1 MEIVYHN
8 GAPPMTRPRTRT
20 GRSTV
25 EHTEGASRETR
36 KAETREALLA
46 AALEL
51 LAGER
56 SFTSLSLRE
65 VTREAGVVPAAF
77 YRHFLDMEALGL
89 ALVEASFRTLQA
101 LMREAR
107 RSGPSAD
114 QLVRNS
120 VETYVAYV
128 RGHIEHFRF
137 VAKERFSGT
146 TSIRV
151 AIRHEIR
158 LFASDLALDLSR
170 FAPPDRIDS
179 DDLRMIAG
187 LIINTMASMT
197 EQLIDVPVGDQAG
210 ERELVEMATKQLRL
224 VLYGAS
230 LWKSARV

>member
-1 MEIVYHN
+1 MSH
-8 GAPPMTRPRTRT
+8 RPRHIRAV
-20 GRSTV
+20 R
-25 EHTEGASRETR
+25 ELPEGASREAR

-46 AALEL
+46 AVLDL

-77 YRHFLDMEALGL
+77 YRHFPDMEALGL
-89 ALVEASFRTLQA
+89 ALVETSFRTLQA

-107 RSGPSAD
+107 RTGPSTD
-114 QLVRNS
+114 HLVRRS

-128 RGHIEHFRF
+128 RSHMKHFRF

-146 TSIRV
+146 TSIRM
-151 AIRHEIR
+151 AIRNEIR

-170 FAPPDRIDS
+170 FAPPDRIGA

-197 EQLIDVPVGDQAG
+197 ELLIDVPEGDTVG
-210 ERELVEMATKQLRL
+210 ERELVELATKQLRL
-224 VLYGAS
+224 ILFGCS
-230 LWKSARV
+230 LWQST